1 MHCCSPRS
9 RRAGCTWIRRA
20 EWYPPSS
27 PAACPASAPATT
39 TTSVTVNGRIAAVGA
54 TFDLSGTQ
62 SFAIV
67 VPDKL
72 LHEGRN
78 DVRAFAL
85 N

>member
-1 MHCCSPRS
+1 
-9 RRAGCTWIRRA
+9 
-20 EWYPPSS
+20 
-27 PAACPASAPATT
+27 
-39 TTSVTVNGRIAAVGA
+39 VNGRIAAVGA